1 MKMKNE
7 NENKNLN
14 QYLSNNL
21 FLNDK
26 INKNKN
32 SYEIFPN
39 NNSKN
44 NKPIDSAFLN
54 DISTDRYTR
63 VKKNNNINR

>member
-1 MKMKNE
+1 MDPQDLLYTNNFLSTDTNIKEENENENE

-26 INKNKN
+26 INKIK
-32 SYEIFPN
+32 IVMKFFQ
-39 NNSKN
+39 
-44 NKPIDSAFLN
+44 I
-54 DISTDRYTR
+54 II
-63 VKKNNNINR
+63 VKIINQ

>member
-26 INKNKN
+26 INKNK
-32 SYEIFPN
+32 
-39 NNSKN
+39 K
-44 NKPIDSAFLN
+44 
-54 DISTDRYTR
+54 
-63 VKKNNNINR
+63 